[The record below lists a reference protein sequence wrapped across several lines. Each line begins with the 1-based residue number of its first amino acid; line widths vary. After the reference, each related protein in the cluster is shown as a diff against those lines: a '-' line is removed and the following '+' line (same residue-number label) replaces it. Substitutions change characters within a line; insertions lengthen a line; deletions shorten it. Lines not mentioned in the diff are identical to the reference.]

1 MERPFFMIQFTKESD
16 KKGIDSMMKRLK
28 YVLCIS
34 ILIVTCI
41 AVLLFFNIFTTDA
54 DKAITFIDFETYAIK
69 NEDGALTPITME
81 EFYAITP
88 ENDQTFVFTTTIQD
102 ENYDDY
108 IQLTP
113 TGMEIRVWFGDTQ
126 VYHSDSFLPDNI
138 IDQITSRIPVRGME
152 LPLTVTMECRH
163 LGGVNTIFP
172 PMLFTTSDM
181 TEMLPNLSWA
191 HRGGISTGAFA
202 VIFILLVG
210 LFLYSIIEE
219 KPRYSLLTLILAS
232 AILTI
237 RCICTESGYL
247 FLPDWMVTA
256 FARDELLWLL
266 FAAFIIY
273 FVANRKRF
281 RLFGWCS
288 LVSGIIFT
296 GTFCL
301 SLTTGGY
308 FALTVK
314 EFVNSLILYGDYI
327 RPLIWLNYWLLFVCL
342 IVASITTIHSIS
354 SHMAKEQSLQLKAQ
368 FAVENYRTIE
378 EHSKQIQNQHH
389 EFKNHVSALKLMLE
403 QTKITDAKSYLSEL
417 EQRNRTTIKFTGNY
431 VINAI
436 LQHAS
441 SRALELGFPLE
452 AYARVEEQL
461 NIPETDLCSLLFNM
475 LDNAFEA
482 VSKID
487 DPKKR
492 QIEIRIKQKD
502 YSLGIYCANT
512 YALAPVFEAENRL
525 RSHKENPGHGFGIT
539 QMEQI
544 AKKYQSKLDISYSE
558 DIFIVQTV
566 LFLPHN
572 KDTKK

>member
-1 MERPFFMIQFTKESD
+1 MLKP
-16 KKGIDSMMKRLK
+16 LK

-41 AVLLFFNIFTTDA
+41 ATLLFFNIFITDA
-54 DKAITFIDFETYAIK
+54 DKTINFIDFETYAIK
-69 NEDGALTPITME
+69 NEDGTLTPITME

-88 ENDQTFVFTTTIQD
+88 ENDQTFVFTTAIQED
-102 ENYDDY
+102 NYDDY
-108 IQLTP
+108 IKITP
-113 TGMEIRVWFGDTQ
+113 TGMEIWVWFGDTQ
-126 VYHSDSFLPDNI
+126 VYHSESILSDDI
-138 IDQITSRIPVRGME
+138 IDQVTSRIPIRGLT
-152 LPLTVTMECRH
+152 LPLTVTIECRH

-181 TEMLPNLSWA
+181 TEMLPTLSWA
-191 HRGGISTGAFA
+191 HRGGIPTGAFG
-202 VIFILLVG
+202 VIFILLTG
-210 LFLYSIIEE
+210 LFLYSLIEE
-219 KPRYSLLTLILAS
+219 RPRYSLLTLILAS
-232 AILTI
+232 AILSI

-266 FAAFIIY
+266 FAAFVVY
-273 FVANRKRF
+273 FVVNRNRL

-296 GTFCL
+296 GTFCF
-301 SLTTGGY
+301 SHVTGGY
-308 FALTVK
+308 FSFTVK
-314 EFVNSLILYGDYI
+314 EFVNGFLLYGDYT

-342 IVASITTIHSIS
+342 TVASITTSQSIS
-354 SHMAKEQSLQLKAQ
+354 DHMAKEQSLQLKAQ

-378 EHSKQIQNQHH
+378 KHSKHIQNQYH
-389 EFKNHVSALKLMLE
+389 EFKNHISALKLMLE
-403 QTKITDAKSYLSEL
+403 QNKIIDAKNYLSKL
-417 EQRNRTTIKFTGNY
+417 EQRNRTIIKFTGNY

-441 SRALELGFPLE
+441 SRALELDFPLE
-452 AYARVEEQL
+452 VYARVEEQL
-461 NIPETDLCSLLFNM
+461 NIPETDLCGLLFNM

-487 DPKKR
+487 DAQKR

-502 YSLGIYCANT
+502 HSLGIYCANT

-544 AKKYQSKLDISYSE
+544 SKKYQSKLDISYSE

-572 KDTKK
+572 KDIKE